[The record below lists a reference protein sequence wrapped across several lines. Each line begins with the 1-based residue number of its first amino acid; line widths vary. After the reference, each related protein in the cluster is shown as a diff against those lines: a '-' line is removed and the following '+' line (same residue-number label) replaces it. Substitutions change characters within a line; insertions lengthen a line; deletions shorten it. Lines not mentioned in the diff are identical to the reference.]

1 MIHMTGDILHP
12 GGERK
17 GGLGVRPRA
26 PEPGIASWY
35 VETEI
40 VVKPMMGGRTDG
52 FERVVRYRN
61 GPTLERV
68 LES

>member
-12 GGERK
+12 GEERK

-40 VVKPMMGGRTDG
+40 AVKSMMDGRTER
-52 FERVVRYRN
+52 FERDVRYRN
-61 GPTLERV
+61 GPTLER
-68 LES
+68 